1 MDDRLRKKLAE
12 IFNIKEKEI
21 SSEQDRSTI
30 ESWDSLTQMDL
41 VLGLEEEYKID
52 LTTDEIVDLDSIF
65 KIVEMLKRKGV
76 NFEDS

>member
-21 SSEQDRSTI
+21 SSEQDSSTI

-52 LTTDEIVDLDSIF
+52 LATDEIVDLDSIF